1 MLIKPKQTTKTKK
14 IMKFAQSL
22 FLLLTTCA
30 HVADS
35 HKMELS
41 GDKEVPSVTSD
52 VTGTADFTLADDG
65 QSMSFEI
72 VLSNPSGKEVLG
84 AAGAHIHCGVA
95 TETGPV
101 VLALADAGA
110 NTDADI
116 FIDGILTEADL
127 AVFFDSAN
135 PSNCKKDIEGFY
147 TDIQLGRAYVNVHSS
162 ENPSGEVRGQYDVQL
177 IEVNLVGENEVPMVT
192 SDASGTV
199 IFTKHGILEA
209 VLKIDNPSGIDFYGA
224 GVHIHCGG
232 IGETG
237 PVVVSLVAGGSGFT
251 SELLQSEIM
260 LTDAD
265 VVSTECG
272 STISE
277 VMTKL
282 KLGEAY
288 VNAHSVE
295 NPSGEIR
302 GTANGAASFPLS
314 GEYEVPSVD
323 SSVTGTATFAN
334 STGMLKFEIE
344 IINPLERK
352 IFGAA
357 GAHIHCGGPDEAG
370 PVAAFMVAEL
380 AGGNDAKMIT
390 ETGLL
395 TDDDVIDE
403 GCGATI
409 DELTAS
415 IYEGTAYVNVHS
427 PMFPG
432 GATRGQVGVPSDDEP
447 DDSGSSV
454 LTSGGFGV
462 IFSVA
467 ALMVTI

>member
-1 MLIKPKQTTKTKK
+1 
-14 IMKFAQSL
+14 MKFAQSL

-35 HKMELS
+35 HKMELI
-41 GDKEVPSVTSD
+41 GDKEVPSVISD

-65 QSMSFEI
+65 LSMDFEI
-72 VLSNPSGKEVLG
+72 VLSNPSGIGVFG
-84 AAGAHIHCGVA
+84 AAGAHIHCGGA
-95 TETGPV
+95 GENGEV
-101 VLALADAGA
+101 VLALAGA
-110 NTDADI
+110 VADTSADI
-116 FIDGILTEADL
+116 LITGTLTGAD
-127 AVFFDSAN
+127 VFDNTSD
-135 PSNCKKDIEGFY
+135 CKSDIAGFY
-147 TDIQLGRAYVNVHSS
+147 ADILLGRAYVNVHST
-162 ENPSGEVRGQYDVQL
+162 ENGSGEVRGQYDVEL

-209 VLKIDNPSGIDFYGA
+209 MLEIDNPSGIDFYGA

-251 SELLQSEIM
+251 SEALTSEIM

-288 VNAHSVE
+288 VNAHSEE

-302 GTANGAASFPLS
+302 GTANGAATFPLS

-432 GATRGQVGVPSDDEP
+432 GVTRGQVGVPSDDEP

-467 ALMVTI
+467 ALMVAI

>member
-1 MLIKPKQTTKTKK
+1 
-14 IMKFAQSL
+14 
-22 FLLLTTCA
+22 
-30 HVADS
+30 
-35 HKMELS
+35 MELS

-224 GVHIHCGG
+224 GVHIHCGN
-232 IGETG
+232 IAVAG
-237 PVVVSLVAGGSGFT
+237 PVVVLLVAGGSGFT
-251 SELLQSEIM
+251 SELLTSEID
-260 LTDAD
+260 LTDAS
-265 VVSTECG
+265 VVSDECG
-272 STISE
+272 STILE
-277 VMTKL
+277 VMNKL
-282 KLGEAY
+282 EIGEAY
-288 VNAHSVE
+288 VNAHSEE
-295 NPSGEIR
+295 NPNGEIR
-302 GTANGAASFPLS
+302 GAGIELESTTFPLS

-323 SSVTGTATFAN
+323 SSVTGTTTFAH
-334 STGMLKFEIE
+334 SPGQLKFEME
-344 IINPLERK
+344 IINPLEHK

-390 ETGLL
+390 VTGLL
-395 TDDDVIDE
+395 TDADVIDE

-409 DELTAS
+409 DELKAS

-467 ALMVTI
+467 ALMVEI